1 MSCTKSKIQESQR
14 TLSRINVKTN
24 SKLGDTIFKIQKI
37 KDEEKFLKEIW
48 DGGNILLIEKQR

>member
-1 MSCTKSKIQESQR
+1 MVEILKKKNDRISSKLMSCTKSKIQESQR

-37 KDEEKFLKEIW
+37 KDEEK
-48 DGGNILLIEKQR
+48 NV

>member
-1 MSCTKSKIQESQR
+1 MHPLQKKKKKK
-14 TLSRINVKTN
+14 KTQ
-24 SKLGDTIFKIQKI
+24 KPTHRHTIFKIQKI